1 MRKDIELKPEELDL
15 HLEGIDEHNQDFIT
29 RKKALSLPSVYANV
43 ELIANT
49 IGNLEIKL
57 YRENNGSVEEVK
69 EDYRTLLLNDEPNAF
84 MTGDELKKA
93 MVRDYLLEGNCYV
106 YIEGQGLSKDNQK
119 LHYIPTD
126 KISLLL
132 SPGAILKE
140 VTVLIEGQT
149 YDIRQFL
156 ICTKNTLNGVEG
168 KGIVAECNDILKQAL
183 DNMEYTSRTM
193 GNGGVKRGVLQS
205 TRRLTAEAITELK
218 KAWKR
223 LYEKNN
229 DCIVLN
235 EGITYHELRQTGA
248 EMQMIESKSAIDADI
263 CKLFNV
269 PVNMFDCSI
278 PAEVWDAFVK
288 LAITPILDKFE
299 KVLNKC
305 LLETEE
311 RGRYYFAFDT
321 KQLNKGDIEKRFKAY
336 EIALKNGFMT
346 PSEVRFEEDLNEI
359 TTLNFVKLNLGDVLM
374 DIASGIIY
382 TPNTNTTVNQNYTN
396 VVQNGAD
403 MSKSGVN
410 KTLEGTKVYQN
421 DIKTVKGG
429 ENHANG
435 DAK

>member
-1 MRKDIELKPEELDL
+1 MGLRDFFMKKNIELTAEQLDL
-15 HLEGIDEHNQDFIT
+15 LLESEEKPTLAVT
-29 RKKALSLPSVYANV
+29 RQKALSLPSVYANV

-57 YRENNGSVEEVK
+57 YQENEGSVEEVK
-69 EDYRTLLLNDEPNAF
+69 GDKRTVLLNDEPNDF

-93 MVRDYLLEGNCYV
+93 MVRDYLLDGVCYV
-106 YIEGQGLSKDNQK
+106 YIEGQGLKCDKK
-119 LHYIPTD
+119 LHYIPTN
-126 KISLLL
+126 KMSLLL
-132 SPGAILKE
+132 SPGPILKK
-140 VTVLIEGQT
+140 VTVLVEGIA
-149 YDIRQFL
+149 YDKDHFT
-156 ICTKNTLNGVEG
+156 ICTKNTINGVEG
-168 KGIVAECNDILKQAL
+168 TGIVAECNDILKQAL

-205 TRRLTAEAITELK
+205 TRRLTAEAIAELK

-235 EGITYHELRQTGA
+235 EGITYHELQQTGA
-248 EMQMIESKSAIDADI
+248 EMQMCESKSAIDADI

-269 PVNMFDCSI
+269 PVNMFDSSI
-278 PAEVWDAFVK
+278 PLDVWDAFVK
-288 LAITPILDKFE
+288 LAVSPILDKFE

-311 RGRYYFAFDT
+311 KGKYYFAFDT
-321 KQLNKGDIEKRFKAY
+321 KQLNRGDIEKRFKAY

-359 TTLNFVKLNLGDVLM
+359 ETLNFVKLNLGDVLM
-374 DIASGIIY
+374 DIASGSIY
-382 TPNTNTTVNQNYTN
+382 TPNTNTKVTHDGTNMNQSYGN

-403 MSKSGVN
+403 MCK
-410 KTLEGTKVYQN
+410 
-421 DIKTVKGG
+421 
-429 ENHANG
+429 ENINSN
-435 DAK
+435 

>member
-1 MRKDIELKPEELDL
+1 MGLKDLFIKQAVDLTPEQLDL
-15 HLEGIDEHNQDFIT
+15 LLESEERQQLAVT
-29 RKKALSLPSVYANV
+29 RQKALSLPSVYANV

-57 YRENNGSVEEVK
+57 YKEYEGSVEEVK
-69 EDYRTLLLNDEPNAF
+69 KDYRTLLLNDEPNAF

-93 MVRDYLLEGNCYV
+93 MVRDYLLDGACYV
-106 YIEGQGLSKDNQK
+106 FMDGQGLGKEKQK
-119 LHYIPTD
+119 LHYVPTN
-126 KISLLL
+126 KVNLLL

-140 VTVLIEGQT
+140 VTVLIEGQS
-149 YDIRQFL
+149 YDISQFM

-205 TRRLTAEAITELK
+205 TRRLTAEAIAELK

-235 EGITYHELRQTGA
+235 EGITYHELQQTGA

-269 PVNMFDCSI
+269 PVNMFDSSI
-278 PAEVWDAFVK
+278 PTEVWDAFVK
-288 LAITPILDKFE
+288 LAIMPILNKFE

-305 LLETEE
+305 LLTTDEKDK
-311 RGRYYFAFDT
+311 YYFAFDT

-359 TTLNFVKLNLGDVLM
+359 ETLNFVKLNLGDVLM
-374 DIASGIIY
+374 DIASGSIY
-382 TPNTNTTVNQNYTN
+382 TPNTNTKVTHDGVEMNQSDINM
-396 VVQNGAD
+396 VQNGAD
-403 MSKSGVN
+403 ISKEN
-410 KTLEGTKVYQN
+410 
-421 DIKTVKGG
+421 IKMK
-429 ENHANG
+429 
-435 DAK
+435 

>member
-1 MRKDIELKPEELDL
+1 MGLRDLFVKQVVNLAPEQLDL
-15 HLEGIDEHNQDFIT
+15 LLESEEKPPLAVT
-29 RKKALSLPSVYANV
+29 RQRALSLPSVYANV

-57 YRENNGSVEEVK
+57 YRENEGSVEEVK
-69 EDYRTLLLNDEPNAF
+69 GDIRTILLNDEPNDF

-93 MVRDYLLEGNCYV
+93 MVRDYLLEGVCYV
-106 YIEGQGLSKDNQK
+106 FIEGQGLKGNKK
-119 LHYIPTD
+119 LHYIPTN
-126 KISLLL
+126 KMSLLL
-132 SPGAILKE
+132 SPGPILKE
-140 VTVLIEGQT
+140 VTVLVEGIA
-149 YDIRQFL
+149 YDKDNFM
-156 ICTKNTLNGVEG
+156 ICTKNTINGVEG
-168 KGIVAECNDILKQAL
+168 TGIVAECNDILKQAL

-205 TRRLTAEAITELK
+205 TRRLTAEAIAELK

-235 EGITYHELRQTGA
+235 EGITYHELQQTGA

-269 PVNMFDCSI
+269 PVNMFESSI
-278 PAEVWDAFVK
+278 PADVWDAFVK
-288 LAITPILDKFE
+288 LAVSPILDKFE

-311 RGRYYFAFDT
+311 KGKYYFAFDT
-321 KQLNKGDIEKRFKAY
+321 KQLNRGDIEKRFKAY

-359 TTLNFVKLNLGDVLM
+359 ETLNFVKLNLGDVLM
-374 DIASGIIY
+374 DIASGSIY
-382 TPNTNTTVNQNYTN
+382 TPNTNTKVTHDGTNMNQGDVN

-403 MSKSGVN
+403 MCK
-410 KTLEGTKVYQN
+410 
-421 DIKTVKGG
+421 
-429 ENHANG
+429 ENINM
-435 DAK
+435 K

>member
-1 MRKDIELKPEELDL
+1 MGLRELFIKQAVDLTPKQLDL
-15 HLEGIDEHNQDFIT
+15 LLESEERQQLAVT
-29 RKKALSLPSVYANV
+29 RQKALSLPSVYANV

-57 YRENNGSVEEVK
+57 YHEYEGSVEEVK
-69 EDYRTLLLNDEPNAF
+69 GDIRTLLLNDEPNAF

-93 MVRDYLLEGNCYV
+93 MVRDYLLDGVCYV
-106 YIEGQGLSKDNQK
+106 FMDGQGLSKEKQK
-119 LHYIPTD
+119 LYYLPTN
-126 KISLLL
+126 KVNLLL

-140 VTVLIEGQT
+140 VTVLVEGQS
-149 YDIRQFL
+149 YSVEHFM
-156 ICTKNTLNGVEG
+156 ICTKNTINGVEG
-168 KGIVAECNDILKQAL
+168 TGIVAECNDILKQAL

-205 TRRLTAEAITELK
+205 TRRLTAEAIAELK

-235 EGITYHELRQTGA
+235 EGITYHELQQTGA

-269 PVNMFDCSI
+269 PVNMFDSSI

-288 LAITPILDKFE
+288 LAIMPILNKFE

-305 LLETEE
+305 LLTTEE
-311 RGRYYFAFDT
+311 KDKYYFAFDT

-359 TTLNFVKLNLGDVLM
+359 ETLNFVKLNLGDVLM
-374 DIASGIIY
+374 DIASGSIY
-382 TPNTNTTVNQNYTN
+382 TPNTNTKVSHDGVEMNQSDVNM
-396 VVQNGAD
+396 VQNGAIV
-403 MSKSGVN
+403 SKEN
-410 KTLEGTKVYQN
+410 
-421 DIKTVKGG
+421 IKMK
-429 ENHANG
+429 
-435 DAK
+435 

>member
-1 MRKDIELKPEELDL
+1 MGLRDFFIRKDIELKPEELDL
-15 HLEGIDEHNQDFIT
+15 HLEGMNDHNQDFVS
-29 RKKALSLPSVYANV
+29 REKALSLPSVYANV

-57 YRENNGSVEEVK
+57 YRENKGSVEEVK
-69 EDYRTLLLNDEPNAF
+69 DDYRILLLNDEPNAF

-106 YIEGQGLSKDNQK
+106 YIEGQGLSKEKQK
-119 LHYIPTD
+119 LHYIPTNQ
-126 KISLLL
+126 ISLLL

-140 VTVLIEGQT
+140 VTVLIEGQN
-149 YDIRQFL
+149 YDISQFL

-205 TRRLTAEAITELK
+205 TRRLTAEAIAELK

-235 EGITYHELRQTGA
+235 EGITYHELQQTGA

-269 PVNMFDCSI
+269 PVNMFNSSI
-278 PAEVWDAFVK
+278 PAEVWDAFIK
-288 LAITPILDKFE
+288 LSITPILDKFE
-299 KVLNKC
+299 KALNKC
-305 LLETEE
+305 LLETSEK
-311 RGRYYFAFDT
+311 GKYYFAFDT

-374 DIASGIIY
+374 DIASGSIY

-403 MSKSGVN
+403 KSKEN
-410 KTLEGTKVYQN
+410 INLNQN
-421 DIKTVKGG
+421 DVKM
-429 ENHANG
+429 HQSIS
-435 DAK
+435 K

>member
-1 MRKDIELKPEELDL
+1 MGLRDLFIKQVVDLTPEQLDL
-15 HLEGIDEHNQDFIT
+15 LLESEDKPPLAVT
-29 RKKALSLPSVYANV
+29 RQRALSLPSVYANV

-57 YRENNGSVEEVK
+57 YRENEGSVEEIK
-69 EDYRTLLLNDEPNAF
+69 GDKRTILLNDEPNDF

-93 MVRDYLLEGNCYV
+93 MVRDYLLDGVCYV
-106 YIEGQGLSKDNQK
+106 FIEGQGLKGDKK
-119 LHYIPTD
+119 LHYIPTN
-126 KISLLL
+126 KMSLLL
-132 SPGAILKE
+132 SPGPILKE
-140 VTVLIEGQT
+140 VTLLVEGIT
-149 YDIRQFL
+149 YDKDNFM
-156 ICTKNTLNGVEG
+156 ICTKNTINGVEG
-168 KGIVAECNDILKQAL
+168 RGIVAECNDILKQAL

-205 TRRLTAEAITELK
+205 TRRLTAEAIAELK

-235 EGITYHELRQTGA
+235 EGITYHELQQTGA

-269 PVNMFDCSI
+269 PVNMFDSSI
-278 PAEVWDAFVK
+278 PADVWDAFVK
-288 LAITPILDKFE
+288 LAISPILDKFE

-311 RGRYYFAFDT
+311 KGKYYFAFDT
-321 KQLNKGDIEKRFKAY
+321 KQLNRGDIEKRFKAY

-359 TTLNFVKLNLGDVLM
+359 ETLNFVKLNLGDVLM
-374 DIASGIIY
+374 DIASGSIY
-382 TPNTNTTVNQNYTN
+382 TPNTNTKVTHDGINMNQGDVN

-403 MSKSGVN
+403 MCK
-410 KTLEGTKVYQN
+410 
-421 DIKTVKGG
+421 
-429 ENHANG
+429 ENINM
-435 DAK
+435 K

>member
-1 MRKDIELKPEELDL
+1 MGLRDLFNRNGVEITPEELDL
-15 HLEGIDEHNQDFIT
+15 HLEGTDKHPQDFVT
-29 RKKALSLPSVYANV
+29 REKALSLPSVYANV

-57 YRENNGSVEEVK
+57 YRENKGSVEEVK
-69 EDYRTLLLNDEPNAF
+69 GDRRIILLNDEPNAF

-119 LHYIPTD
+119 LHYIPTN
-126 KISLLL
+126 KVNLLL
-132 SPGAILKE
+132 SPGAIIKE
-140 VTVLIEGQT
+140 VTVLIEGKT
-149 YDIRQFL
+149 YDISQFM
-156 ICTKNTLNGVEG
+156 ICNKNTLNGVEG
-168 KGIVAECNDILKQAL
+168 RGIVVECNDILKQAL

-205 TRRLTAEAITELK
+205 TRRLTAEAIAELK

-235 EGITYHELRQTGA
+235 EGITYHELQQTGA

-269 PVNMFDCSI
+269 PVNMFDSSI
-278 PAEVWDAFVK
+278 PTEVWDAFVK

-305 LLETEE
+305 LLETDEK
-311 RGRYYFAFDT
+311 GGYYFAFDT

-374 DIASGIIY
+374 DIASGSIY

-396 VVQNGAD
+396 MVQNGAD
-403 MSKSGVN
+403 MSKEN
-410 KTLEGTKVYQN
+410 ININQN
-421 DIKTVKGG
+421 DVKM
-429 ENHANG
+429 HQSIS
-435 DAK
+435 K

>member
-1 MRKDIELKPEELDL
+1 MGLKDFLVKGNTEIKPEELDL
-15 HLEGIDEHNQDFIT
+15 HLEGTEENIPKDYVT
-29 RKKALSLPSVYANV
+29 REKALSLPSVYANV

-57 YRENNGSVEEVK
+57 YKEYEGSVEEVK
-69 EDYRTLLLNDEPNAF
+69 GDYRTILLNDEPNNF

-106 YIEGQGLSKDNQK
+106 YIEGQGLGKEQQA
-119 LHYIPTD
+119 LHYIPTN

-132 SPGAILKE
+132 SPGAILNE
-140 VTVLIEGQT
+140 VTILIEGQS
-149 YDIRQFL
+149 YDSSQFM

-168 KGIVAECNDILKQAL
+168 KGIVAECNAILKQAL
-183 DNMEYTSRTM
+183 DNMDYTSRTM

-205 TRRLTAEAITELK
+205 TRRLTAEAIAELK

-235 EGITYHELRQTGA
+235 EGITYHELQQTGA

-269 PVNMFDCSI
+269 PINMFNSSI
-278 PAEVWDAFVK
+278 PSEVWDAFVK

-299 KVLNKC
+299 KMLNKC
-305 LLETEE
+305 LLTTEE
-311 RGRYYFAFDT
+311 KGHYYFAFDT

-346 PSEVRFEEDLNEI
+346 PSEIRFEEDLNEI
-359 TTLNFVKLNLGDVLM
+359 ETLNFVKLSLGDVLM
-374 DIASGIIY
+374 DIASGDIY
-382 TPNTNTTVNQNYTN
+382 TPNTNIKVTQQGTN
-396 VVQNGAD
+396 VVQNDAD
-403 MSKSGVN
+403 MM
-410 KTLEGTKVYQN
+410 QN
-421 DIKTVKGG
+421 STNTMKGG
-429 ENHANG
+429 EKNSNR
-435 DAK
+435 DEK

>member
-1 MRKDIELKPEELDL
+1 MGLRDLFIKQAVDLSPEQLDL
-15 HLEGIDEHNQDFIT
+15 LLESEEKPPLAVT
-29 RKKALSLPSVYANV
+29 RQRALSLPSVYANV

-57 YRENNGSVEEVK
+57 YRENEGSVEEVK
-69 EDYRTLLLNDEPNAF
+69 GDKRTILLNDEPNDF

-93 MVRDYLLEGNCYV
+93 MVRDYLLDGVCYV
-106 YIEGQGLSKDNQK
+106 FIEGQGLKGDKK
-119 LHYIPTD
+119 LHYIPTN
-126 KISLLL
+126 KMSLLL
-132 SPGAILKE
+132 SPGPILKE
-140 VTVLIEGQT
+140 VTVLVEGIA
-149 YDIRQFL
+149 YDKDNFM
-156 ICTKNTLNGVEG
+156 ICTKNTINGVEG
-168 KGIVAECNDILKQAL
+168 IGIVAECNDILKQAL

-205 TRRLTAEAITELK
+205 TRRLTAEAIAELK

-235 EGITYHELRQTGA
+235 EGITYHELQQTGA

-269 PVNMFDCSI
+269 PVNMFDSSI
-278 PAEVWDAFVK
+278 PADVWDAFVK
-288 LAITPILDKFE
+288 LAVSPILDKFE

-311 RGRYYFAFDT
+311 KGKYYFAFDT
-321 KQLNKGDIEKRFKAY
+321 KQLNRGDIEKRFKAY

-359 TTLNFVKLNLGDVLM
+359 ETLNFVKLNLGDVLM
-374 DIASGIIY
+374 DIASGSIY
-382 TPNTNTTVNQNYTN
+382 TPNTNTKVMHDGTNMNQGDAN

-403 MSKSGVN
+403 MCK
-410 KTLEGTKVYQN
+410 
-421 DIKTVKGG
+421 
-429 ENHANG
+429 ENINM
-435 DAK
+435 K

>member
-1 MRKDIELKPEELDL
+1 MGLRDLFIKQAVDLTPEQLDL
-15 HLEGIDEHNQDFIT
+15 LLESEEKPSLTVT
-29 RKKALSLPSVYANV
+29 RQKALSLPSVYANV

-57 YRENNGSVEEVK
+57 YRENEGSVEEVK
-69 EDYRTLLLNDEPNAF
+69 GDIRTLLLNDEPNAF

-93 MVRDYLLEGNCYV
+93 MVRDYLLDGACYV
-106 YIEGQGLSKDNQK
+106 FIDGQGLSKEKQK
-119 LHYIPTD
+119 LYYLPTN
-126 KISLLL
+126 KINLLL

-140 VTVLIEGQT
+140 VTVLVEGQS
-149 YDIRQFL
+149 YSIEHFM
-156 ICTKNTLNGVEG
+156 ICTKNTINGVEG
-168 KGIVAECNDILKQAL
+168 TGIVAECNDILKQAL

-205 TRRLTAEAITELK
+205 TRRLTAEAIAELK

-235 EGITYHELRQTGA
+235 EGITYHELQQTGA
-248 EMQMIESKSAIDADI
+248 EMQMCESKSAIDADI

-269 PVNMFDCSI
+269 PVNMFDSSI
-278 PAEVWDAFVK
+278 PADVWDAFVK
-288 LAITPILDKFE
+288 LSIMPILNKFE

-305 LLETEE
+305 LLKTEE
-311 RGRYYFAFDT
+311 KDKYYFAFDT

-359 TTLNFVKLNLGDVLM
+359 ETLNFVKLNLGDVLM
-374 DIASGIIY
+374 DITSGSIY
-382 TPNTNTTVNQNYTN
+382 TPNTNTKVTDDGVEMNQSDVN
-396 VVQNGAD
+396 VVQNDAD
-403 MSKSGVN
+403 MSKES
-410 KTLEGTKVYQN
+410 
-421 DIKTVKGG
+421 IKM
-429 ENHANG
+429 N
-435 DAK
+435 

>member
-1 MRKDIELKPEELDL
+1 MGLRDLYIKQAVDLTPEQLDL
-15 HLEGIDEHNQDFIT
+15 LLESEDKPPLAVT
-29 RKKALSLPSVYANV
+29 RQRALSLPSVYANV

-57 YRENNGSVEEVK
+57 YRENEGSVEEVK
-69 EDYRTLLLNDEPNAF
+69 GDKRTILLNDEPNNF

-93 MVRDYLLEGNCYV
+93 MVRDYLLDGVCYV
-106 YIEGQGLSKDNQK
+106 YIEGQGLKGDKK
-119 LHYIPTD
+119 LHYIPTN
-126 KISLLL
+126 KMSLLL
-132 SPGAILKE
+132 SPGPILKE
-140 VTVLIEGQT
+140 VTVLIEGIA
-149 YDIRQFL
+149 YDKDHFM
-156 ICTKNTLNGVEG
+156 ICTKNTINGVEG
-168 KGIVAECNDILKQAL
+168 IGIVAECNDILKQAL

-205 TRRLTAEAITELK
+205 TRRLTAEAIAELK

-235 EGITYHELRQTGA
+235 EGITYHELQQTGA

-269 PVNMFDCSI
+269 PVNMFDSSI
-278 PAEVWDAFVK
+278 PADVWDAFVK
-288 LAITPILDKFE
+288 LAVSPILDKFE

-311 RGRYYFAFDT
+311 KGKYYFAFDT
-321 KQLNKGDIEKRFKAY
+321 KQLNRGDIEKRFKAY

-359 TTLNFVKLNLGDVLM
+359 ETLNFVKLNLGDVLM
-374 DIASGIIY
+374 DIASGSIY
-382 TPNTNTTVNQNYTN
+382 TPNTNTKVTHDGTNMNQDDVD
-396 VVQNGAD
+396 VVQNGAN
-403 MSKSGVN
+403 MCK
-410 KTLEGTKVYQN
+410 
-421 DIKTVKGG
+421 
-429 ENHANG
+429 ENINM
-435 DAK
+435 K

>member
-1 MRKDIELKPEELDL
+1 MGLRDFFMKKNIELTTEQLDL
-15 HLEGIDEHNQDFIT
+15 LLESEEKQPLAVT
-29 RKKALSLPSVYANV
+29 RQKALSLPSVYANV

-57 YRENNGSVEEVK
+57 YRENEGSVEEVK
-69 EDYRTLLLNDEPNAF
+69 GDKRTILLNDEPNDF

-93 MVRDYLLEGNCYV
+93 MVRDYLLDGVCYV
-106 YIEGQGLSKDNQK
+106 FIEGQGLKGDKK
-119 LHYIPTD
+119 LHYIPTN
-126 KISLLL
+126 KMSLLL
-132 SPGAILKE
+132 SPGPILKE
-140 VTVLIEGQT
+140 VTVLVEGIA
-149 YDIRQFL
+149 YDKDHFM
-156 ICTKNTLNGVEG
+156 ICTKNTINGVEG
-168 KGIVAECNDILKQAL
+168 IGIVTECNDILKQAL

-205 TRRLTAEAITELK
+205 TRRLTAEAIAELK

-235 EGITYHELRQTGA
+235 EGITYHELQQTGA

-269 PVNMFDCSI
+269 PVNMFDSSI
-278 PAEVWDAFVK
+278 PADVWDAFVK
-288 LAITPILDKFE
+288 LAVSPILDKFE

-311 RGRYYFAFDT
+311 KGKYYFAFDT
-321 KQLNKGDIEKRFKAY
+321 KQLNRGDIEKRFKAY

-359 TTLNFVKLNLGDVLM
+359 ETLNFVKLNLGDVLM
-374 DIASGIIY
+374 DIASGSIY
-382 TPNTNTTVNQNYTN
+382 TPNTNTKVTHDGTNMNQ
-396 VVQNGAD
+396 GAVD
-403 MSKSGVN
+403 ITQKGTEMCKENIN
-410 KTLEGTKVYQN
+410 KK
-421 DIKTVKGG
+421 
-429 ENHANG
+429 
-435 DAK
+435 

>member
-1 MRKDIELKPEELDL
+1 MGLRELFIKQAVDLTPKQLDL
-15 HLEGIDEHNQDFIT
+15 LLESEERQQLAVT
-29 RKKALSLPSVYANV
+29 RQKALSLPSVYANV

-57 YRENNGSVEEVK
+57 YRENKGSVEEVK
-69 EDYRTLLLNDEPNAF
+69 EDYRTVLLNDEPNAF

-106 YIEGQGLSKDNQK
+106 YIDGQGLSKEKQK
-119 LHYIPTD
+119 LHYIPTH
-126 KISLLL
+126 KVSLLL

-140 VTVLIEGQT
+140 VTVLIEGQA
-149 YDIRQFL
+149 YDISQFM

-168 KGIVAECNDILKQAL
+168 RGIVAECNDSLKQAL

-193 GNGGVKRGVLQS
+193 GTGGVKRGVLQS
-205 TRRLTAEAITELK
+205 TRRLTAEAIAELK

-235 EGITYHELRQTGA
+235 EGITYHELQQTGA
-248 EMQMIESKSAIDADI
+248 EMQMIESKTAIDADI

-269 PVNMFDCSI
+269 PVNMFNSSI
-278 PAEVWDAFVK
+278 PSEVWDAFVK

-305 LLETEE
+305 LLESEE
-311 RGRYYFAFDT
+311 KGKYYFAFDT

-359 TTLNFVKLNLGDVLM
+359 ETLNFVKLNLGDVLM
-374 DIASGIIY
+374 DIASGSIY
-382 TPNTNTTVNQNYTN
+382 TPNTNTKVTHDGVEMNQADVN

-403 MSKSGVN
+403 MSKENINIS
-410 KTLEGTKVYQN
+410 QD
-421 DIKTVKGG
+421 DIK
-429 ENHANG
+429 
-435 DAK
+435 

>member
-1 MRKDIELKPEELDL
+1 MGLRDLFIKQAVDLTPEQLDL
-15 HLEGIDEHNQDFIT
+15 LLESEEKPPLAVT
-29 RKKALSLPSVYANV
+29 RQSALSLPSVYANV

-57 YRENNGSVEEVK
+57 YRENEGSVEEVK
-69 EDYRTLLLNDEPNAF
+69 GDIRTLLLNDEPNAF

-93 MVRDYLLEGNCYV
+93 MVRDYLLDGACYV
-106 YIEGQGLSKDNQK
+106 FIDGQGLSKEKQK
-119 LHYIPTD
+119 LYYLPTN
-126 KISLLL
+126 KVNLLL

-140 VTVLIEGQT
+140 VTVLVEGQS
-149 YDIRQFL
+149 YSIEHFM
-156 ICTKNTLNGVEG
+156 ICTKNTINGVDG
-168 KGIVAECNDILKQAL
+168 IGIVAECNDILKQAL

-205 TRRLTAEAITELK
+205 TRRLTAEAIAELK

-235 EGITYHELRQTGA
+235 EGITYHELQQTGA

-269 PVNMFDCSI
+269 PVNMFDSSI
-278 PAEVWDAFVK
+278 PADVWDAFVK
-288 LAITPILDKFE
+288 LSIMPILNKFE

-305 LLETEE
+305 LLKTEE
-311 RGRYYFAFDT
+311 KDKYYFAFDT

-359 TTLNFVKLNLGDVLM
+359 ETLNFVKLNLGDVLM
-374 DIASGIIY
+374 DIASGSIY
-382 TPNTNTTVNQNYTN
+382 TPNTNTKVSHDGTNMNQGEVD

-403 MSKSGVN
+403 MSKEN
-410 KTLEGTKVYQN
+410 IKV
-421 DIKTVKGG
+421 K
-429 ENHANG
+429 
-435 DAK
+435 

>member
-1 MRKDIELKPEELDL
+1 MGLRELFIKQAVDLTPKQLDL
-15 HLEGIDEHNQDFIT
+15 LLESEEKPSLAVT
-29 RKKALSLPSVYANV
+29 RQKALSLPSVYANV
-43 ELIANT
+43 ELITNT

-57 YRENNGSVEEVK
+57 YLEYEGSVEEVK
-69 EDYRTLLLNDEPNAF
+69 GDIRTLLLNDEPNAF

-93 MVRDYLLEGNCYV
+93 MVRDYLLDGACYV
-106 YIEGQGLSKDNQK
+106 FIDGQGLSKEKQK
-119 LHYIPTD
+119 LYYLPTN
-126 KISLLL
+126 KVNLLL

-140 VTVLIEGQT
+140 VTVLVEGQS
-149 YDIRQFL
+149 YSIEHFM
-156 ICTKNTLNGVEG
+156 ICTKNTINGVEG
-168 KGIVAECNDILKQAL
+168 TGIVAECNDILKQAL

-205 TRRLTAEAITELK
+205 TRRLTAEAIAELK

-235 EGITYHELRQTGA
+235 EGITYHELQQTGA

-269 PVNMFDCSI
+269 PVNMFDSSI
-278 PAEVWDAFVK
+278 PADVWDAFVK
-288 LAITPILDKFE
+288 LSIMPILNKFE

-305 LLETEE
+305 LLKTEE
-311 RGRYYFAFDT
+311 KDKYYFAFDT

-359 TTLNFVKLNLGDVLM
+359 ETLNFVKLNLGDVLM
-374 DIASGIIY
+374 DIASGSIY
-382 TPNTNTTVNQNYTN
+382 TPNTNTKVTHDGVNMNQSDAN

-403 MSKSGVN
+403 MSKEN
-410 KTLEGTKVYQN
+410 IKV
-421 DIKTVKGG
+421 K
-429 ENHANG
+429 
-435 DAK
+435 

>member
-1 MRKDIELKPEELDL
+1 MGLRDLFSKSGIEIKAEELDL
-15 HLEGIDEHNQDFIT
+15 HLEGLNECNKAFIT
-29 RKKALSLPSVYANV
+29 REKALSLPSVYANV

-57 YRENNGSVEEVK
+57 FMENKGSVEEVK
-69 EDYRTLLLNDEPNAF
+69 EDYRTVLLNDEPNAF

-106 YIEGQGLSKDNQK
+106 YIDGQGLSKENQK
-119 LHYIPTD
+119 LHYIPTH
-126 KISLLL
+126 KVSLLL

-149 YDIRQFL
+149 YDISQFM

-168 KGIVAECNDILKQAL
+168 KGIVAECNDCLKQAL

-193 GNGGVKRGVLQS
+193 GTGGVKRGVLQS

-235 EGITYHELRQTGA
+235 EGITYHELQQTGA

-269 PVNMFDCSI
+269 PVNMFESSI

-288 LAITPILDKFE
+288 VAITPILDKFE

-305 LLETEE
+305 LLKTEE
-311 RGRYYFAFDT
+311 KGKYYFAFDT

-359 TTLNFVKLNLGDVLM
+359 ETLNFVKLNLGDVLM
-374 DIASGIIY
+374 DIASGSIY
-382 TPNTNTTVNQNYTN
+382 TPNTNTKVSHDGVEMNQSD
-396 VVQNGAD
+396 VDMVQNGAG
-403 MSKSGVN
+403 MSKEN
-410 KTLEGTKVYQN
+410 
-421 DIKTVKGG
+421 IKMK
-429 ENHANG
+429 
-435 DAK
+435 